1 MIAEGMHVVIADLN
15 KAAVEDAAA
24 QIGAM
29 PAVTD
34 VRKLDDVQRLHDL
47 ALTEFGRVDVVCN
60 NAGIDVPGRVLD
72 FTPEDWQ
79 WIIDVNLW
87 GVINGIQ
94 AFLPTL
100 IGNAS
105 GGWLMN
111 TASRAGLAPLWSS
124 VPYSAAKTGVV
135 ALTEMLRKELAEDA
149 PHVHVSI
156 LFPTMTNTQ
165 ILSDSPVRPSDAQ
178 RRVPDTQ
185 EMRRM
190 REESAG
196 KLTSGVAPDVVAQ
209 AAWNGLRE
217 DRFWVFTDPSSPQI
231 ALDRA
236 DALAAEAGYTRPD
249 PS

>member
-1 MIAEGMHVVIADLN
+1 LDDPRGRVGVVTGAARGIGVALATRMIAEGMHVVIADLN

-135 ALTEMLRKELAEDA
+135 ALTEMLREIAATNRAGGWRTIK
-149 PHVHVSI
+149 
-156 LFPTMTNTQ
+156 PT
-165 ILSDSPVRPSDAQ
+165 
-178 RRVPDTQ
+178 
-185 EMRRM
+185 
-190 REESAG
+190 
-196 KLTSGVAPDVVAQ
+196 
-209 AAWNGLRE
+209 
-217 DRFWVFTDPSSPQI
+217 
-231 ALDRA
+231 
-236 DALAAEAGYTRPD
+236 
-249 PS
+249 